1 MTLNI
6 QHDPTK
12 AKFFAGAGGREAY
25 LSYTAEDDSTL
36 DYRRTLVPEEQRHQ
50 GVGERIVVHAL
61 EYARENR
68 YRVIPTCGFVR
79 WVVEQ
84 HPEYQKLLAPEE

>member
-6 QHDPTK
+6 QHDPRK
-12 AKFFAGAGGREAY
+12 AKFFASVSGGEAS
-25 LSYTAEDDSTL
+25 LSYTTVDDSTL
-36 DYRRTLVPEEQRHQ
+36 DYQRTLVPEALRHQ
-50 GVGERIVVHAL
+50 GIGEQIVVHAL

-84 HPEYQKLLAPEE
+84 HPQYQELLAAEE